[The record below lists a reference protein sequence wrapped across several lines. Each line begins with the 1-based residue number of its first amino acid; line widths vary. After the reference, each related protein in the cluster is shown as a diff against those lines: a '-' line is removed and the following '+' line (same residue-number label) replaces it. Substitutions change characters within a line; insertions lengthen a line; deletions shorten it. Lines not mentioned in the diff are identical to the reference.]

1 MVRTTTTISAEAREA
16 IRQTRS
22 RLADDT
28 GPRLSATLSLWAS
41 PQWLPRLRTLGHAR
55 HVGVSFV
62 WLFGGVYVWL
72 DTIHG
77 EDERPRT
84 RPRPA
89 A

>member
-1 MVRTTTTISAEAREA
+1 MVRKTTMSAEAMEA

-28 GPRLSATLSLWAS
+28 GPRLSATLSIWAS

-62 WLFGGVYVWL
+62 WLFWGVYVWL
-72 DTIHG
+72 DTIPDRIPDTIPDRSPG
-77 EDERPRT
+77 R
-84 RPRPA
+84 
-89 A
+89 